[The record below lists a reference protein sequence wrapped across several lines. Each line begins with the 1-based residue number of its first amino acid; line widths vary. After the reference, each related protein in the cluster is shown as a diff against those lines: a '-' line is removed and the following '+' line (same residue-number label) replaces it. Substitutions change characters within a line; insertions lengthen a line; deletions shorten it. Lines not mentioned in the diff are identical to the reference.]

1 MVWALQVKQRWRDA
15 TLVTPAGEI
24 QRDLLIEGDR
34 FSAIV
39 ERNSTTGD
47 DWRDIDAKGKIL
59 FPGMIDLLQ
68 HGLDVH
74 LYNDTDPGAVAHSS
88 QLLLAR
94 GVTGFLPSISCLP
107 PGGAS
112 TFHTHM
118 ENYEGPY
125 ETFYIVLDGTALIR
139 NEYEDFVFTGGPS
152 GVYVPADASHQI
164 INNGEG
170 LLWYLTLSSR
180 GGVPLKIDVYNMP
193 SGAERPGY
201 LDEYN
206 RIMAARQERGLPLP

>member
-59 FPGMIDLLQ
+59 FPGIIDLLQ

-107 PGGAS
+107 PGQ
-112 TFHTHM
+112 M
-118 ENYEGPY
+118 EG
-125 ETFYIVLDGTALIR
+125 VL
-139 NEYEDFVFTGGPS
+139 
-152 GVYVPADASHQI
+152 
-164 INNGEG
+164 
-170 LLWYLTLSSR
+170 
-180 GGVPLKIDVYNMP
+180 
-193 SGAERPGY
+193 
-201 LDEYN
+201 
-206 RIMAARQERGLPLP
+206 